1 MHLCEYVCV
10 LVRLFLYQII
20 CVQLPAMSVSSI
32 GQKESRKLLT
42 LRFVF
47 IILYPWIH
55 HYPLCLF
62 LHYLPFDP
70 TSISL
75 HLRVNNLSKQYW
87 MSLLDL
93 MYSSIKVNEQEI
105 MQEYVWVNT
114 GYSTKAYFT
123 YGPLCPQPYWN
134 PVNVYVN

>member
-1 MHLCEYVCV
+1 MRLCEYVCV

-32 GQKESRKLLT
+32 GRKESRKLLT

-47 IILYPWIH
+47 IKLYPWIH

-114 GYSTKAYFT
+114 GYSTKAFSHMALFAYNHIGT
-123 YGPLCPQPYWN
+123 L
-134 PVNVYVN
+134 